1 MVKVSV
7 VIPSYNRE
15 DVKEAVKSALNQTV
29 KEIEVIVV
37 DDHSEVPVSNH
48 LSDIED
54 QRLKIIRHEE
64 NRGGSAARNTGIE
77 ESKGQYIAFL
87 DDDDKWKE
95 EKLEKQLEKMN
106 QLPGDYIAC
115 YTKVIY
121 SSDRKEEVVGSEV
134 EGDFTEELLKTKIE
148 GAFGSSLLVERKI
161 VEKIGGF
168 DPDFRRHQDW
178 EFVLRLL
185 EKGKIGVLKEPLVI
199 KRDEYGL
206 FDAQTMLEE
215 KKKFLSKFEYKLQQ
229 MDLVSRREVYAQH
242 YIELSALFSYEGDL
256 VRTTRF
262 YLKAITNYP
271 FLEPRKLLKPPYYFL
286 TS

>member
-15 DVKEAVKSALNQTV
+15 EVKESVTSALNQTV
-29 KEIEVIVV
+29 KEIEIIVV
-37 DDHSEVPVSNH
+37 DDHSEIPVSNY

-54 QRLKIIRHEE
+54 DRLRIVRHEE

-77 ESKGQYIAFL
+77 KSTGEYIAFL

-95 EKLEKQLEKMN
+95 EKLEKQLQRMN
-106 QLPGDYIAC
+106 QLPNDYIGC
-115 YTKVIY
+115 YTRVIY
-121 SSDRKEEVVGSEV
+121 SSDRKKEVVGSEE
-134 EGDFTEELLKTKIE
+134 EGNFTEKLLKTKIE
-148 GAFGSSLLVERKI
+148 GAFGSTLLVESEV
-161 VEKIGGF
+161 VEKVGGF
-168 DPDFRRHQDW
+168 DPEFRRHQDW
-178 EFVLRLL
+178 EFVLRIL
-185 EKGKIGVLKEPLVI
+185 ENGKIGVLKDPLVV

-215 KKKFLSKFEYKLQQ
+215 KKKFLSKFEYKLQN
-229 MDLVSRREVYAQH
+229 MGLLSRREAYAQH

-256 VRTTRF
+256 PRSIFF
-262 YLKAITNYP
+262 YLKAIANYP
-271 FLEPRKLLKPPYYFL
+271 FLEPRKLLKPPYYSL